1 MFIEWHHWAIFG
13 IILIASELVIPAFVS
28 VWFGL
33 GALFV
38 AILLFLVPSASLIPQ
53 LLLWISAS
61 IGLVVLWFKVFKP
74 HQHKVMFGRASAEAV
89 GEIGLLVGDIEPFGK
104 AKVRFQ
110 TPLIGSDVWECVSDE
125 KISAGSR
132 VKVVS
137 VEGSFLKVSKNNTG
151 ENL

>member
-1 MFIEWHHWAIFG
+1 MFLEWHHWAILG

-33 GALFV
+33 GGLFV
-38 AILLFLVPSASLIPQ
+38 AVLLVLFPHASFITQ
-53 LLLWISAS
+53 LLLWICAS
-61 IGLVVLWFKVFKP
+61 ISLVLLWFKVFKP
-74 HQHKVMFGRASAEAV
+74 HNHKIMFGRASAEAV
-89 GEIGLLVGDIEPFGK
+89 GEIGLLIGDIEPFGK

-125 KISAGSR
+125 KLSAGSR

-137 VEGSFLKVSKNNTG
+137 VEGSFLKVTKTT
-151 ENL
+151 